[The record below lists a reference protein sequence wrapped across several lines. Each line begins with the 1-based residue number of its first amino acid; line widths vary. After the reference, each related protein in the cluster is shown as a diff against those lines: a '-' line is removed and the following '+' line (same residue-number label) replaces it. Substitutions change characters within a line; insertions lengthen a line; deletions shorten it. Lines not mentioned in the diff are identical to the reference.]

1 MAYRDLTKTFKELRN
16 NLHRDHNIYIEIDT
30 IVNNNYDNNNK
41 NKNITKQGLL
51 TSDSKLSTIDLHRQ
65 PLPIWMDLLEIIDS
79 DCEKIQ
85 RQIALLKE
93 FHTRRLNV
101 LFEDEKS
108 QQLDEHI
115 QQITKSI
122 TVLFHECQLR
132 LKKIALEGNQQ
143 NEKKNEKKGTQKI
156 SSTLPFHERIVR
168 FNIMKSRASKIQEL
182 TIQFRQY
189 QRQFLENLKYKEIRS
204 NKYIDNEI
212 IESTL
217 QNFDRI
223 EQGFTE
229 TQLRQLNTI
238 EIDAQQKTKDIIV
251 IAKSINELAQL
262 FQELNILVVEQGT
275 ILDRIDYNVD
285 NTMQYLK
292 VSHKEIVKAE
302 KYQKSSQTML
312 CIIVL
317 FFLIVICALILII
330 QNLHF

>member
-1 MAYRDLTKTFKELRN
+1 
-16 NLHRDHNIYIEIDT
+16 
-30 IVNNNYDNNNK
+30 
-41 NKNITKQGLL
+41 
-51 TSDSKLSTIDLHRQ
+51 
-65 PLPIWMDLLEIIDS
+65 
-79 DCEKIQ
+79 
-85 RQIALLKE
+85 
-93 FHTRRLNV
+93 
-101 LFEDEKS
+101 
-108 QQLDEHI
+108 
-115 QQITKSI
+115 
-122 TVLFHECQLR
+122 
-132 LKKIALEGNQQ
+132 
-143 NEKKNEKKGTQKI
+143 
-156 SSTLPFHERIVR
+156 
-168 FNIMKSRASKIQEL
+168 MKSRASKIQEL

-238 EIDAQQKTKDIIV
+238 EIDAQQKKTKDIIV